1 VPETQDGRRGLAVGG
16 GAHGVRQRGDFFEI
30 GVFFNPNH
38 KPETPEILEIWKS
51 LKSLNPWKFGDVEI
65 VKSFKKN

>member
-1 VPETQDGRRGLAVGG
+1 LS
-16 GAHGVRQRGDFFEI
+16 
-30 GVFFNPNH
+30 PNH

-65 VKSFKKN
+65 FKSFKIFLKCYAKTFRFYPQILEILEILETWKSGNP